1 MKTLLKTIGIVS
13 TLIGSSFLFQNCSEK
28 ESIPEGIIPPTDS
41 VSSKIEIKN
50 FSIEA
55 QIHTSPDSTVTMQG
69 EGFLQSDTVALIS
82 ETAANNTYALLLASI
97 TKQSADIVIP
107 KNIVSDTYQL
117 WLKRETDS
125 CRLGKTTLIIENAV
139 DLNIPDIAGMTLK
152 GVVYCENKPLPNVVV
167 SDGYNVVQ
175 TDEQGRYYIQSDKK
189 SGFVFI
195 SVPGN
200 YEVAIKDNNQPVFFY
215 RLAKDDSVEQHDFEL
230 TATDNTNHVL
240 LALADMHLANR
251 NNDLSQFKLRFLPD
265 LNTTV
270 EKYRSEGKKVYGLTL
285 GDMTWDQYWYSNR
298 YDLSKYLITIK
309 SVDLPIFNCTGNHDN
324 NPYCADDWQAEQAYK
339 DIIGPTYY
347 SFNLGNAHY
356 IVLDNIQYINTGASQ
371 GTIGKRNYNK
381 KLTEDQLSWLK
392 KDLATVTDKNAPLFV
407 AMHAQL
413 YANPTSLPQKN
424 TISMSGGSTLVNYL
438 KEFTN
443 AHVITGHTHINYTI
457 EPSDQLI
464 EHNIAA
470 VCATWWWTGKNG
482 YANNHICKDGSPGGY
497 KIFSINDN
505 DVKWLYK
512 GIKEEESK
520 QFRSYDLNQCH
531 ITAEAFAPESTEA
544 EMGAYSDTYGT
555 KNNKN
560 EILVNVWGYDPE
572 WKVEMTENGKP
583 LEVTRVV
590 AKDPLHIISYEA
602 KRLNVGATPTADFVS
617 CATAHMFKA
626 TASNATSTI
635 EIKVTDRF
643 GNTYSETMNRPK
655 SLSCSMK

>member
-1 MKTLLKTIGIVS
+1 MAQTGNRFLPIRKNNIDYRECRRLKHS
-13 TLIGSSFLFQNCSEK
+13 RYCRH
-28 ESIPEGIIPPTDS
+28 DS
-41 VSSKIEIKN
+41 
-50 FSIEA
+50 
-55 QIHTSPDSTVTMQG
+55 Q
-69 EGFLQSDTVALIS
+69 
-82 ETAANNTYALLLASI
+82 
-97 TKQSADIVIP
+97 
-107 KNIVSDTYQL
+107 
-117 WLKRETDS
+117 
-125 CRLGKTTLIIENAV
+125 
-139 DLNIPDIAGMTLK
+139 

-457 EPSDQLI
+457 EPSNQLI

-531 ITAEAFAPESTEA
+531 ITAEAFAPKSTEA

-626 TASNATSTI
+626 TASNATSTV

>member
-1 MKTLLKTIGIVS
+1 
-13 TLIGSSFLFQNCSEK
+13 
-28 ESIPEGIIPPTDS
+28 
-41 VSSKIEIKN
+41 
-50 FSIEA
+50 
-55 QIHTSPDSTVTMQG
+55 
-69 EGFLQSDTVALIS
+69 
-82 ETAANNTYALLLASI
+82 
-97 TKQSADIVIP
+97 
-107 KNIVSDTYQL
+107 
-117 WLKRETDS
+117 
-125 CRLGKTTLIIENAV
+125 
-139 DLNIPDIAGMTLK
+139 
-152 GVVYCENKPLPNVVV
+152 
-167 SDGYNVVQ
+167 
-175 TDEQGRYYIQSDKK
+175 
-189 SGFVFI
+189 
-195 SVPGN
+195 
-200 YEVAIKDNNQPVFFY
+200 
-215 RLAKDDSVEQHDFEL
+215 
-230 TATDNTNHVL
+230 
-240 LALADMHLANR
+240 
-251 NNDLSQFKLRFLPD
+251 
-265 LNTTV
+265 
-270 EKYRSEGKKVYGLTL
+270 
-285 GDMTWDQYWYSNR
+285 MTWDQYWYSNR

-381 KLTEDQLSWLK
+381 KLTEDQLNWLK

-443 AHVITGHTHINYTI
+443 AHIITGHTHINYTI

-497 KIFSINDN
+497 KIFTINDN

-531 ITAEAFAPESTEA
+531 ITAEAFAPESTEGKWELTA
-544 EMGAYSDTYGT
+544 
-555 KNNKN
+555 
-560 EILVNVWGYDPE
+560 ILTGQKIIRTRYWSMFGD
-572 WKVEMTENGKP
+572 MTRNGKS
-583 LEVTRVV
+583 R
-590 AKDPLHIISYEA
+590 
-602 KRLNVGATPTADFVS
+602 
-617 CATAHMFKA
+617 
-626 TASNATSTI
+626 
-635 EIKVTDRF
+635 
-643 GNTYSETMNRPK
+643 
-655 SLSCSMK
+655 